1 MKANVQTLNVP
12 PALSD
17 APVAEKSLASVLS
30 ELFKM
35 RLTTLVL
42 LTTLVG
48 FYLGTRGPVSYGL
61 MCSTLLGTALLAAGA
76 SALNQLLEL
85 EHDAKMRR
93 TQDRPLPSGRLTPEA
108 GLIIGGIC
116 AGAGLIWLALTVN
129 LLTALLGAV
138 TLASYVFVYTP
149 LKRVTSLNTA
159 IGAIPGALPP
169 LMGWTAARGEIS
181 AEGWSLFAILCFW
194 QLPHF
199 LAIAWMYRDEYAKA
213 GFVMLPAIDPTGE
226 RTGRQAFCHTLGLL
240 PVSLSPF
247 LFKLVGPVYL
257 CGALMLGIGFM
268 WFAFQFARQRTM
280 GRARALFYASIFYLP
295 LLLGLMVFDKIRS

>member
-1 MKANVQTLNVP
+1 MKATVQTLNVP
-12 PALSD
+12 PTIAD
-17 APVAEKSLASVLS
+17 APVAEKSLAAVLS

-48 FYLGTRGPVSYGL
+48 FYLGSRGPVSYGL
-61 MCSTLLGTALLAAGA
+61 MCSTVLGTALLAVGA
-76 SALNQLLEL
+76 SALNQLLER

-108 GLIIGGIC
+108 GLIIGGVC
-116 AGAGLIWLALTVN
+116 AGAGLVWLALAVN
-129 LLTALLGAV
+129 LVTALLGAI

-149 LKRVTSLNTA
+149 LKRVTTLNTA

-213 GFVMLPAIDPTGE
+213 GFVMLPVVVPPGE
-226 RTGRQAFCHTLGLL
+226 RTGRQAVSPTLGLL
-240 PVSLSPF
+240 PVSLCPF
-247 LFKLVGPVYL
+247 LFKMVGPVYL
-257 CGALMLGIGFM
+257 VGAILLGIAFL
-268 WFAFQFARQRTM
+268 WCAFQFSRQLTLP
-280 GRARALFYASIFYLP
+280 RARVLFFASILYLP